1 MALRSK
7 NKVSAAFSM
16 SSMTDI
22 VFLLLIFFMLTST
35 LVTTNALDLV
45 LPNSTAQTVKKQ
57 RVSVSINE
65 NFEYFIDKESVE
77 LKYIEVQL
85 IDKLAGKDE
94 QVVVLR
100 VDKSVPLE
108 YAVEVM
114 DIAYRNKFKIVLA
127 TQQKQCNFFV
137 INISEERHW
146 ERF

>member
-65 NFEYFIDKESVE
+65 NFEYFIDKEVVE
-77 LKYIEVQL
+77 LKYIEAQL
-85 IDKLAGKDE
+85 IDKLAGQDE

-100 VDKSVPLE
+100 VDKSVPIE

-127 TQQKQCNFFV
+127 TQQK
-137 INISEERHW
+137 R
-146 ERF
+146 

>member
-65 NFEYFIDKESVE
+65 NFKYFIDKEAVE
-77 LKYIEVQL
+77 LKYIEAQL
-85 IDKLAGKDE
+85 IDKLAGQDE
-94 QVVVLR
+94 KVVVLR
-100 VDKSVPLE
+100 VDKSVPIE

-127 TQQKQCNFFV
+127 TQQK
-137 INISEERHW
+137 R
-146 ERF
+146 

>member
-77 LKYIEVQL
+77 LKYIEAQL
-85 IDKLAGKDE
+85 IDKLAGQDE

-100 VDKSVPLE
+100 VDKSVPIE

-127 TQQKQCNFFV
+127 TQQKL
-137 INISEERHW
+137 
-146 ERF
+146 

>member
-1 MALRSK
+1 MALKSK
-7 NKVSAAFSM
+7 NKVSAEFSM

-65 NFEYFIDKESVE
+65 NLEYFIDKENIE
-77 LKYIEVQL
+77 LNYLESMLVT
-85 IDKLAGKDE
+85 KLAGQDE

-100 VDKSVPLE
+100 VDKSIPME
-108 YAVEVM
+108 HAVEVM

-127 TQQKQCNFFV
+127 TQQKK
-137 INISEERHW
+137 
-146 ERF
+146 

>member
-1 MALRSK
+1 MALKSK
-7 NKVSAAFSM
+7 NKVSAEFSM

-57 RVSVSINE
+57 RVSISINE
-65 NFEYFIDKESVE
+65 NLEYYLDKEIVE
-77 LKYIEVQL
+77 LKYIESLL
-85 IDKLAGKDE
+85 IDRLADQDE

-100 VDKSVPLE
+100 VDKTVPIE
-108 YAVEVM
+108 HAVEVM

-127 TQQKQCNFFV
+127 TEQK
-137 INISEERHW
+137 R
-146 ERF
+146 